1 MRGGGGEGGGGGGG
15 GGGGRGALLRL
26 NPSGKSGVSIVIPD
40 YMNHPSTI
48 ITKPLRR
55 LRVEITNRSKKN
67 IRLRPKAQR
76 LPMKARQLQ
85 GCYRWFVLHSILL
98 SMQRLGE
105 VSKHGA

>member
-1 MRGGGGEGGGGGGG
+1 MGRGGGGRRGGGGGGG
-15 GGGGRGALLRL
+15 GALLRS
-26 NPSGKSGVSIVIPD
+26 NPSGKSGVSIVIPECL
-40 YMNHPSTI
+40 NHPSTI

-76 LPMKARQLQ
+76 LPMKACQLQ

-98 SMQRLGE
+98 SNDL
-105 VSKHGA
+105 VK